1 MKFLALFQGKQKN
14 IQLISN
20 RNSSPEKFVDNILNQ
35 RGKQI
40 IDGLNKTTAGTG
52 IPIKKLHGGAKRMAQ
67 MSNIGGGSK
76 ATGGGGVDEGI
87 KAIIQ
92 FTQAN
97 SVKKMIVQNRKKKF
111 SRKKQMIYLINVDI
125 GR

>member
-14 IQLISN
+14 TQLISN

-40 IDGLNKTTAGTG
+40 IDGINKTTSGTG

-111 SRKKQMIYLINVDI
+111 SRKK
-125 GR
+125 